1 MSEIIKTAEKAIDSI
16 FTHAWKIERRIEED
30 PDGSKEDIRSMVSE
44 IQTEASRI
52 EDSLEKASAQLH
64 EVKAPDPRSVE
75 MWLEDLNALTRT
87 DLSGR
92 DRLSRT
98 ERLSIEQMYT
108 YINQF
113 RT

>member
-1 MSEIIKTAEKAIDSI
+1 MSEIIKTAETALDSL
-16 FTHAWKIERRIEED
+16 FNHAWKIERRIEED
-30 PDGSKEDIRSMVSE
+30 PDGLKEDILSMISE

-52 EDSLEKASAQLH
+52 EDSLEKVSAQLH

-75 MWLEDLNALTRT
+75 MWLEDLNALTCT
-87 DLSGR
+87 DSSGR